1 MTDKMAGKMSGKT
14 TGDTAEKTGLDRLW
28 DLIRR
33 HPWLSLALL
42 VATQTAFA
50 LQSRALWF
58 SDEVRYA
65 DAYAGLLRGRWLVL
79 SLNGVA
85 YPDKP
90 PLYFWF
96 LRLLDALPG
105 ISDPAVFFL
114 GAALSGLFMLYATL
128 VWARV
133 LGLRDEAGIMA
144 GLLLLTTVFFAGLLH
159 YSRMDLLFAAL
170 IIASQAAF
178 CLAFAPGKELR
189 RTRLN
194 TLALVLAGLATLTK
208 GPLGLLFP
216 VLTTLLYLA
225 WRGRTREFFRRSM
238 LPGLA
243 ALIVLVFS
251 WIAAAYFVEGP
262 GFLHKIF
269 YEQIFQRATKT
280 FHHAEPFYFYLVAFP
295 PCWLPW
301 TFALFALPVRRLF
314 DGAFWRGLWAGR
326 TVSSPLGDAKAW
338 LWFSF
343 LSGLGLLSL
352 LSGKVVVYILP
363 QLAPLA
369 LLLSLALLDDAASRP
384 WQRLWT
390 ASGLLFLG
398 LAIVTTQLERFLPV
412 QMSLPG
418 TWAVAGGFA
427 ACGAGLLGLRRQNPR
442 RVLTALALLSAL
454 WVQPAAQV
462 LSPELDALMSPK
474 PQADM
479 LKAYAARGYLP
490 VAHDIYQGIYS
501 YYLGGVVRET
511 AGFNILDQLVADQD
525 VVLAIKKKHWE
536 KWDTR
541 PKNLTI
547 VLEQWLAGQP
557 YYVIV
562 SRKDGSPPPEQNLPP
577 SP

>member
-1 MTDKMAGKMSGKT
+1 M
-14 TGDTAEKTGLDRLW
+14 LDRIW

-33 HPWLSLALL
+33 HPWLSLAVLTA
-42 VATQTAFA
+42 VQTIGA
-50 LQSRALWF
+50 LSSRAVWF

-96 LRLLDALPG
+96 LRLLDFLPG

-114 GAALSGLFMLYATL
+114 GAAVSGLLVLYATL
-128 VWARV
+128 FWARA
-133 LGLRDEAGIMA
+133 LELKAEAGPLA
-144 GLLLLTTVFFAGLLH
+144 GLVLLCTLFFAGLLH

-170 IIASQAAF
+170 IIAAQAAF
-178 CLAFAPGKELR
+178 CLAFRPLSQNGNNESR
-189 RTRLN
+189 RSRN
-194 TLALVLAGLATLTK
+194 AALALFLAGLATLTK

-216 VLTTLLYLA
+216 LLTTLVYLI
-225 WRGRTREFFRRSM
+225 WRGRAREFFRAQM
-238 LPGLA
+238 LPGLG
-243 ALIVLVFS
+243 ALVILVFS
-251 WIAAAYFVEGP
+251 WVLAAYFVEGP

-280 FHHAEPFYFYLVAFP
+280 FHHAEPFYFYLLAFP

-301 TFALFALPVRRLF
+301 TLALLALPVQRLF
-314 DGAFWRGLWAGR
+314 GGAFWRRLWTER
-326 TVSSPLGDAKAW
+326 KQNSPEGGEARAW
-338 LWFSF
+338 LWISF
-343 LSGLGLLSL
+343 ASGLALLSL

-363 QLAPLA
+363 QLAPLS
-369 LLLSLALLDDAASRP
+369 LLLALALLDDDAARP

-390 ASGLLFLG
+390 ASGLLFLALAG
-398 LAIVTTQLERFLPV
+398 LTTQAERFLPV
-412 QMSLPG
+412 AMTLPG

-427 ACGAGLLGLRRQNPR
+427 ACGLGLLALRRQNAR
-442 RVLTALALLSAL
+442 RVLPALALLTVL
-454 WVQPAAQV
+454 WVQPACQTLA
-462 LSPELDALMSPK
+462 PALDAIMSPK
-474 PQADM
+474 PQADI

-511 AGFNILDQLVADQD
+511 AGFNILDQLVAEQD
-525 VVLAIKKKHWE
+525 VVLAIKKKHWDG
-536 KWDTR
+536 WTTR
-541 PKNLTI
+541 PGRMVI

-557 YYVIV
+557 YYVAV
-562 SRKDGSPPPEQNLPP
+562 SRRDGAAPEPLPQP
-577 SP
+577 QP